1 MGYSMSVHL
10 KQDAP
15 SDVLEDILRNSKFLA
30 NNESVYVSQIAK
42 EHGYSVHYDKGLYI
56 SFSTIN
62 NTESYFIHSFFKQ
75 MAEWYGEKTIN
86 PQDQKSYAFYNY
98 DSEIT
103 LLIPEDEF
111 LQNRDNY
118 KEFSAENGVI
128 VSDDYVEELYEKAE
142 ANNNDADDATENI
155 KYFSFD
161 YISSKPYKID
171 FSASIFIVNFVT
183 NEDKIFKEIFK
194 TIQSLET
201 EIIKKTYGVR

>member
-1 MGYSMSVHL
+1 
-10 KQDAP
+10 
-15 SDVLEDILRNSKFLA
+15 
-30 NNESVYVSQIAK
+30 
-42 EHGYSVHYDKGLYI
+42 
-56 SFSTIN
+56 
-62 NTESYFIHSFFKQ
+62 

-161 YISSKPYKID
+161 YISSKPYKLD
-171 FSASIFIVNFVT
+171 FSAPIFIVNFVT